1 MTSNTQLGLL
11 VRGKNFE
18 FQSLDAQTNPYLFNV
33 HVHSSQFK
41 ILRPALQLAG
51 NQHAS
56 VRPTCSL
63 SCLFADNLPFVRD
76 SSGFTNKHNHK
87 HLTIITIKSGINE
100 IFLHHRLDLD

>member
-1 MTSNTQLGLL
+1 MTSKTQLGLL
-11 VRGKNFE
+11 VRRKIFE
-18 FQSLDAQTNPYLFNV
+18 FQSPDAQTKPALIERPR
-33 HVHSSQFK
+33 HSSQFK

-87 HLTIITIKSGINE
+87 HLTIITIKSAINE
-100 IFLHHRLDLD
+100 IFLHHRLVLD